1 MPGTEVS
8 IAQRRGMAGRS
19 ATAGFTLMEVM
30 IVVVIVGILMSIALP
45 AYQGSLQKGRR
56 SDAMSALLDASNR
69 QQQFMLDQGRYT
81 TDMQELGYAASPRI
95 SEEGHYSISATD
107 CSGGTT
113 LIGQCFR
120 LTATPVSGSPQSS
133 DTRCTT
139 FVLDSFGT
147 RSATGTTAT
156 ECW

>member
-1 MPGTEVS
+1 MPGTAVS
-8 IAQRRGMAGRS
+8 IAHRRGMAGRS

-30 IVVVIVGILMSIALP
+30 IVVVIVGILMAIALP

-95 SEEGHYSISATD
+95 SEEGHYSISAAA
-107 CSGGTT
+107 CSGGA
-113 LIGQCFR
+113 IANCFE

>member
-1 MPGTEVS
+1 MPGTAVS
-8 IAQRRGMAGRS
+8 VAQRRGMAGRS

-30 IVVVIVGILMSIALP
+30 IVVVIVGILMAIALP

-95 SEEGHYSISATD
+95 SEEGHYSISAAA
-107 CSGGTT
+107 CSGGV
-113 LIGQCFR
+113 IANCFE

>member
-1 MPGTEVS
+1 MPGAALS
-8 IAQRRGMAGRS
+8 IAQRSEMARRS
-19 ATAGFTLMEVM
+19 ATAGFTLMEIM

-69 QQQFMLDQGRYT
+69 QQQLMLDQGRYT

-95 SEEGHYSISATD
+95 SEEGHYSVSAAA
-107 CSGGTT
+107 CGGGV
-113 LIGQCFR
+113 IANCFQ

-133 DTRCTT
+133 DTRCTA

-147 RSATGTTAT
+147 RSATGTTAS

>member
-1 MPGTEVS
+1 MPGTAVS

-30 IVVVIVGILMSIALP
+30 IVVVIVGILMAIALP

-95 SEEGHYSISATD
+95 SEEGHYSISAAA
-107 CSGGTT
+107 CSGGV
-113 LIGQCFR
+113 IANCFE

>member
-1 MPGTEVS
+1 MPGAALGVV
-8 IAQRRGMAGRS
+8 RRSGVAGCR
-19 ATAGFTLMEVM
+19 AAAGFTLMEVM
-30 IVVVIVGILMSIALP
+30 IVVVIVGILMSVALP

-81 TDMQELGYAASPRI
+81 TDMQELGYAASPMI
-95 SEEGHYSISATD
+95 SEEGHYSVSAAACT
-107 CSGGTT
+107 GGV
-113 LIGQCFR
+113 IANCFR
-120 LTATPVSGSPQSS
+120 LTATPVSGSPQAS

>member
-1 MPGTEVS
+1 MPGTAVS

-19 ATAGFTLMEVM
+19 ATAGVTLMEVM
-30 IVVVIVGILMSIALP
+30 IVVVIVGILMAIALP
-45 AYQGSLQKGRR
+45 SYQGSLQKGRR

-95 SEEGHYSISATD
+95 SEEGHYSVSAAACD
-107 CSGGTT
+107 GGV
-113 LIGQCFR
+113 IANCYE